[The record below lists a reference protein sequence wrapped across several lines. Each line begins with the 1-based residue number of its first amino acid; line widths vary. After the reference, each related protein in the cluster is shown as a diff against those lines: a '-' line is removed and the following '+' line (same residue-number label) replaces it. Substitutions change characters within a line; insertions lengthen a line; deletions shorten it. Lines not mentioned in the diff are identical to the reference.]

1 MSVATCPSCGAETVP
16 GASFCAHCGA
26 ALAWKAT
33 VLPSSAPAPAFPP
46 SFGRVGSS
54 APGPVY
60 PGFPGPLRPGAPSN
74 GPVER
79 KALTSVQWAAVL
91 ALVGAVLSA
100 VSLVDSGTISA
111 FEISTVGSGTTI
123 TVSSTGLSILAVISV
138 VGLAL
143 TIVELLLYR
152 SAFRALTP
160 VDARFSTPAV
170 LVLAFLV
177 AVVLVAVLLVAL
189 FAALLQ
195 SLSCVGAGNPL
206 TSACL
211 NVGAL
216 VALGVGIIVLAIVAL
231 IGYIG
236 LLVGI
241 WRLGTRYG
249 DSMFKVGAVLLI
261 IPLIGIAGAVL
272 ILVAARAAL
281 RGLGTTVSP
290 SGFG

>member
-1 MSVATCPSCGAETVP
+1 MSVATCPSCGAEAVP

-33 VLPSSAPAPAFPP
+33 VLPSGVPPPAFPP
-46 SFGRVGSS
+46 SYERLGAT
-54 APGPVY
+54 APGLIY
-60 PGFPGPLRPGAPSN
+60 PGLPGTLRARAPST

-79 KALTSVQWAAVL
+79 KALWSVQWAAVL

-100 VSLVDSGTISA
+100 VSLVGTDGSSVLGVSA
-111 FEISTVGSGTTI
+111 GNLTLG
-123 TVSSTGLSILAVISV
+123 STGLPILLAISLA
-138 VGLAL
+138 GLAL
-143 TIVELLLYR
+143 IMAELLLYR
-152 SAFRALTP
+152 SAFRRLAP
-160 VDARFSTPAV
+160 VDSRFSTPAV
-170 LVLAFLV
+170 FVLVFLV
-177 AVVLVAVLLVAL
+177 AVVLVTLLLVAL
-189 FAALLQ
+189 FVELLPA
-195 SLSCVGAGNPL
+195 LSCLGAGDTN

-216 VALGVGIIVLAIVAL
+216 LALGIGVIVVGIVAL

-241 WRLGTRYG
+241 WRLGTRY
-249 DSMFKVGAVLLI
+249 DDPMFKVGAVLLI
-261 IPLIGIAGAVL
+261 LPLVGIAGAVL

-281 RGLGTTVSP
+281 RGLGTRPSP